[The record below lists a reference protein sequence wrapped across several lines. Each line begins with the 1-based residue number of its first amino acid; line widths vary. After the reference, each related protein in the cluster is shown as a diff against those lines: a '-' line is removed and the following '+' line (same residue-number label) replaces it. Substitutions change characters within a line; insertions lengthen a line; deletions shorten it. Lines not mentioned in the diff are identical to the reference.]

1 MTLNKESDKT
11 LYRLSFHLLRPNY
24 IAALSFIK
32 IHDRNCP
39 VHSFHPIF
47 LCSSLCIAGL
57 SYDYIN
63 TLIYFVVA
71 SDPPQIWDVDPV
83 GFFLS
88 FLFVVSFCHFVC
100 LFSWLNS
107 IAMKSDKNTQDI
119 SQSLNNY
126 CCFHFLHS
134 RLKYI

>member
-11 LYRLSFHLLRPNY
+11 LYRLSFYLLRPNY

-32 IHDRNCP
+32 VHDRNCP

-47 LCSSLCIAGL
+47 LCSSLCVAGL

-88 FLFVVSFCHFVC
+88 FLFVVLFVC
-100 LFSWLNS
+100 LVDW
-107 IAMKSDKNTQDI
+107 IALQWKVTKI
-119 SQSLNNY
+119 HKIFHSLWITIVVFIF
-126 CCFHFLHS
+126 C
-134 RLKYI
+134 IVV